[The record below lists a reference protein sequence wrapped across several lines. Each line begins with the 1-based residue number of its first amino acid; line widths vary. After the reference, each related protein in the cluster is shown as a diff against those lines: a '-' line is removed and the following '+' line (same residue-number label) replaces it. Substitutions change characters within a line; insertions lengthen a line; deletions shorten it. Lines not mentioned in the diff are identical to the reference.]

1 MGINSENLS
10 QFWSRILRFFFPLT
24 PDFCTYSKGM
34 NHCVQEL
41 SHYSQ
46 QGKQIVQMLLY
57 DVVKL
62 SSDPIPNFS
71 IDLVK

>member
-1 MGINSENLS
+1 MSIWKSNTT
-10 QFWSRILRFFFPLT
+10 FFFALT
-24 PDFCTYSKGM
+24 PDCCTYAKDI

-41 SHYSQ
+41 SYYSQ

-62 SSDPIPNFS
+62 SSDSHPLLFH
-71 IDLVK
+71 